1 MTKAK
6 MRLLLEM
13 TVDLLQRLH
22 SNVCRSNM
30 SREKVR
36 DIAED
41 IQEIER
47 KIFLLDRKLK
57 GVKMNDR

>member
-13 TVDLLQRLH
+13 VAVLLQRLRLNICK
-22 SNVCRSNM
+22 SNIG
-30 SREKVR
+30 REEVR
-36 DIAED
+36 DIAKD

-47 KIFLLDRKLK
+47 KIFLLHRKLK